1 MQYPIQETL
10 DHVDFLARQF
20 HQGDAQYVILVIL
33 LELDVPTNYDGF
45 DYLSKAIALYHEDPA
60 QMITKGLYAA
70 VANAYRGA
78 VDESQ
83 IESSIR
89 SAVKSAWAR
98 RDESVWSLYFPFD
111 KDGKIK
117 RPSNTEFISR
127 IARVLQLWRGCCRA
141 YERSIHEVEATI

>member
-1 MQYPIQETL
+1 MNYPIQDTL
-10 DHVDFLARQF
+10 DHVKFLARQF
-20 HQGDAQYVILVIL
+20 HQNHAQYVILVIL

-45 DYLSKAIALYHEDPA
+45 DYLSKAIALYYETPE

-70 VANAYRGA
+70 VAGAYGGH

-83 IESSIR
+83 IESSVRCAIK
-89 SAVKSAWAR
+89 AAYNK

-111 KDGKIK
+111 KDGKIE
-117 RPSNTEFISR
+117 RPSNTEFITR

-141 YERSIHEVEATI
+141 YERTEEKVEVTI